1 MWCIIICMANKPKAL
16 SDLTKKTSKVKEGS
30 NLNFSLNIQHRD
42 DLTDVQKKI
51 IEAALDK
58 EVKCVVIDGVPGT
71 GKSWTTILSSLMLL
85 DMHIVKEIVY
95 LRSLVQ
101 AKDGQ
106 TGYLKGD
113 LDEKTFYYNE
123 ALNQTLSELIPNND
137 IKRLTE
143 QEKIK
148 CYPTSMLRSYNFH
161 NSAVISEESQVMTF
175 DSIFTIATR
184 LSMYSKLFVIGDSV
198 YQNDLGKLS
207 GFKKFIEIFGD
218 EDSKANGF
226 RYFKLDSS
234 QIVRSPFVQFVV
246 KKVEQYQERTKESII
261 S

>member
-1 MWCIIICMANKPKAL
+1 MANKPKAL
-16 SDLTKKTSKVKEGS
+16 SDLTRKNSKVKEDP
-30 NLNFSLNIQHRD
+30 NLNFSLNIQHRN
-42 DLTDVQKKI
+42 DLTEVQKQI

-58 EVKCVVIDGVPGT
+58 EVKCIVIDGVPGT

-85 DMHIVKEIVY
+85 DLHIVKQIVY

-123 ALNQTLSELIPNND
+123 ALNQTLSEIIPGND
-137 IKRLTE
+137 IKRLGE
-143 QEKIK
+143 QERIK

-161 NSAVISEESQVMTF
+161 NSAVICEESQVMTF

-198 YQNDLGKLS
+198 FQNDLGRLS
-207 GFKKFIEIFGD
+207 GFRKFIEIFGD
-218 EDSKANGF
+218 QESKDHGF

-246 KKVEQYQERTKESII
+246 SKVEQYQERNKESIV

>member
-1 MWCIIICMANKPKAL
+1 MANKPKAL
-16 SDLTKKTSKVKEGS
+16 SDLTRKNSKVKEDP
-30 NLNFSLNIQHRD
+30 NLNFSLNIQHRN
-42 DLTDVQKKI
+42 DLTVVQKQI

-58 EVKCVVIDGVPGT
+58 EVKCIVIDGVPGT

-85 DMHIVKEIVY
+85 DLHIVKQIVY

-113 LDEKTFYYNE
+113 LDEKSFYYNE
-123 ALNQTLSELIPNND
+123 ALNQTLSEIIPGND
-137 IKRLTE
+137 IKRLGE
-143 QEKIK
+143 QERIK

-161 NSAVISEESQVMTF
+161 NSAVICEESQVMTF

-198 YQNDLGKLS
+198 FQNDLGRLS
-207 GFKKFIEIFGD
+207 GFRKFIEIFGD
-218 EDSKANGF
+218 QESKDHGF

-246 KKVEQYQERTKESII
+246 SKVEQYQERNKESIV

>member
-1 MWCIIICMANKPKAL
+1 MANKPKAL
-16 SDLTKKTSKVKEGS
+16 SDLTRKNSKVKEDP
-30 NLNFSLNIQHRD
+30 NLNFSLNIQHRN
-42 DLTDVQKKI
+42 DLTEVQKQI

-58 EVKCVVIDGVPGT
+58 EVKCIVIDGVPGT

-85 DMHIVKEIVY
+85 DLHIVKQIVY

-123 ALNQTLSELIPNND
+123 ALNQTLSEIIPGND
-137 IKRLTE
+137 IKRLGE
-143 QEKIK
+143 QERIK

-161 NSAVISEESQVMTF
+161 NSAVICEESQVMTF

-198 YQNDLGKLS
+198 FQNDLGRLS
-207 GFKKFIEIFGD
+207 GFRKFIEIFGD
-218 EDSKANGF
+218 QESKDHGF

-246 KKVEQYQERTKESII
+246 NKVERYQERTKESIV

>member
-1 MWCIIICMANKPKAL
+1 MANKPKAL
-16 SDLTKKTSKVKEGS
+16 SDLTRKNSKVKEDP
-30 NLNFSLNIQHRD
+30 NLNFSLNIQHRN
-42 DLTDVQKKI
+42 DLTEVQKQI

-58 EVKCVVIDGVPGT
+58 EVKCIVIDGVPGT

-85 DMHIVKEIVY
+85 DLHIVKQIVY

-123 ALNQTLSELIPNND
+123 ALNQTLSEIIPGND
-137 IKRLTE
+137 IKRLGE
-143 QEKIK
+143 QERIK

-161 NSAVISEESQVMTF
+161 NSAVICEESQVMTF

-198 YQNDLGKLS
+198 FQNDLGRLS
-207 GFKKFIEIFGD
+207 GFRKFIEIFGD
-218 EDSKANGF
+218 EESKDHGF

-246 KKVEQYQERTKESII
+246 SKVEQYQEKNKESIV

>member
-1 MWCIIICMANKPKAL
+1 MANKPKAL
-16 SDLTKKTSKVKEGS
+16 SDLTRKSSKVKEDP
-30 NLNFSLNIQHRD
+30 NLNFSLNIQHRN
-42 DLTDVQKKI
+42 DLTEVQKQI

-58 EVKCVVIDGVPGT
+58 EVKCIVIDGVPGT

-85 DMHIVKEIVY
+85 DLHIVKQIVY

-123 ALNQTLSELIPNND
+123 ALNQTLSEIIPGND
-137 IKRLTE
+137 IKRLGE
-143 QEKIK
+143 QERIK

-161 NSAVISEESQVMTF
+161 NSAVICEESQVMTF

-198 YQNDLGKLS
+198 FQNDLGRLS
-207 GFKKFIEIFGD
+207 GFRKFIEIFGD
-218 EDSKANGF
+218 QESKDHGF

-246 KKVEQYQERTKESII
+246 SKVEQSQERNKESIV

>member
-1 MWCIIICMANKPKAL
+1 MANKPKAL
-16 SDLTKKTSKVKEGS
+16 SDLTRKNSKVKEDP
-30 NLNFSLNIQHRD
+30 NLNFSLNIQHRN
-42 DLTDVQKKI
+42 DLTEVQKQI

-58 EVKCVVIDGVPGT
+58 EVKCIVIDGVPGT

-85 DMHIVKEIVY
+85 DLHIVKQIVY

-123 ALNQTLSELIPNND
+123 ALNQTLSEIIPSND
-137 IKRLTE
+137 IKRLGE
-143 QEKIK
+143 QERIK

-161 NSAVISEESQVMTF
+161 NSAVICEESQVMTF

-198 YQNDLGKLS
+198 FQNDLGRLS
-207 GFKKFIEIFGD
+207 GFRKFIEIFGD
-218 EDSKANGF
+218 EESKDHGF

-246 KKVEQYQERTKESII
+246 NKVARYQERTKESTV

>member
-1 MWCIIICMANKPKAL
+1 MANKPKAL
-16 SDLTKKTSKVKEGS
+16 SDLTRKNSKVKEDP
-30 NLNFSLNIQHRD
+30 NLNFSLNIQHRN
-42 DLTDVQKKI
+42 DLTEVQKQI

-85 DMHIVKEIVY
+85 DLHIVKQIVY

-123 ALNQTLSELIPNND
+123 ALNQTLSEIIPGND
-137 IKRLTE
+137 IKRLGE
-143 QEKIK
+143 QERIK

-161 NSAVISEESQVMTF
+161 NSAVICEESQVMTF

-198 YQNDLGKLS
+198 FQNDLGRLS
-207 GFKKFIEIFGD
+207 GFRKFIEIFGD
-218 EDSKANGF
+218 QESKDHGF

-246 KKVEQYQERTKESII
+246 SKVEQYQEKNKESIV

>member
-1 MWCIIICMANKPKAL
+1 MANKPKAL
-16 SDLTKKTSKVKEGS
+16 SDLTRKNSKVKEDP
-30 NLNFSLNIQHRD
+30 NLNFSLNIQHRN
-42 DLTDVQKKI
+42 DLTEVQKQI

-85 DMHIVKEIVY
+85 DLHIVKQIVY

-123 ALNQTLSELIPNND
+123 ALNQTLSEIIPGND
-137 IKRLTE
+137 IKRLGE
-143 QEKIK
+143 QERIK

-161 NSAVISEESQVMTF
+161 NSAVICEESQVMTF

-198 YQNDLGKLS
+198 FQNDLGRLS
-207 GFKKFIEIFGD
+207 GFRKFIEIFGD
-218 EDSKANGF
+218 QESKDHGF

-234 QIVRSPFVQFVV
+234 QIVRSPFVQFLVS
-246 KKVEQYQERTKESII
+246 KVEQYQERNKESIV

>member
-1 MWCIIICMANKPKAL
+1 MANKPKAL
-16 SDLTKKTSKVKEGS
+16 SDLTRKNSKVKEDP
-30 NLNFSLNIQHRD
+30 NLNFSLNIQHRN
-42 DLTDVQKKI
+42 DLTEVQKQI

-85 DMHIVKEIVY
+85 DLHIVKQIVY

-123 ALNQTLSELIPNND
+123 ALNQSLSEIIPGND
-137 IKRLTE
+137 IKRLGE
-143 QEKIK
+143 QERIK

-161 NSAVISEESQVMTF
+161 NSAVICEESQVMTF

-198 YQNDLGKLS
+198 FQNDLGRLS
-207 GFKKFIEIFGD
+207 GFRKFIEIFGD
-218 EDSKANGF
+218 QESKDHGF

-246 KKVEQYQERTKESII
+246 SKVEQYQERNKESIV